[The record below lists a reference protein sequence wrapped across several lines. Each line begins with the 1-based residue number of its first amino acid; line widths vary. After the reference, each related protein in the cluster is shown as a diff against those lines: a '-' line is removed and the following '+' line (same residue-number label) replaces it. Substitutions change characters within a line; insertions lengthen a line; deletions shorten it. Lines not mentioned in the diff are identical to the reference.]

1 MDTVPSSTPEIK
13 NHHQEVGMG
22 RVWTEREA
30 SFVGSLKQS
39 KCRECS
45 QHVES
50 SKQSTWTRLGDD
62 LASKTGLLGGSN
74 C

>member
-1 MDTVPSSTPEIK
+1 MLTWWRRNRQVDTVPSSTTEIK

-50 SKQSTWTRLGDD
+50 SKHIHVDKKTRG
-62 LASKTGLLGGSN
+62 
-74 C
+74 